1 MPFEH
6 IIMICSTKELYMYNI
21 EYINTVPPTVQH
33 DEDSQQQF
41 EQQYQLGQGED
52 IGGLVV
58 YKEGAAVYDYENCC
72 GWVK

>member
-1 MPFEH
+1 
-6 IIMICSTKELYMYNI
+6 MYNI

-33 DEDSQQQF
+33 DEDQQQLF
-41 EQQYQLGQGED
+41 EQLYALGEGED

-58 YKEGAAVYDYENCC
+58 YKEGAAVYDYENFC

>member
-1 MPFEH
+1 MFNKGA
-6 IIMICSTKELYMYNI
+6 SMYNI

-33 DEDSQQQF
+33 NEDGQQLF
-41 EQQYQLGQGED
+41 EQQYGLTEGED

-58 YKEGAAVYDYENCC
+58 YGDGRAVYDYENCC